1 MTRREPELAG
11 MLQCRAGG
19 VPRVS
24 VVNQYSFVWLSAA
37 GVVMLAVVLAAR
49 RAPARQWLSL
59 AALVL
64 GLGVAYALLR
74 PSPVSPDAALRLES
88 SIGSGRPVLLE
99 LQSPY

>member
-1 MTRREPELAG
+1 MTWREPELAG

-37 GVVMLAVVLAAR
+37 GVVMLAVVLVAR
-49 RAPARQWLSL
+49 RASPRQWLAL

-74 PSPVSPDAALRLES
+74 PSPASSDAVLQLES
-88 SIGSGRPVLLE
+88 SIGAGTPVLLE